1 MARPRRRA
9 RRQASKRLAPFYRMT
24 FIILMGAVA
33 ARLIILGIDVLGART
48 GLPGGELFI
57 PLYIII
63 APVFGWQLR
72 GWTATGGHQRRKETR
87 PCTTISAT
95 TAELALDPGEICDCK
110 QQPEESERR
119 IVTYADWEAAGDF
132 SKAAQPGDYVEE
144 RIVDDMRDVLPPAK
158 MERGFLQV
166 GEPYSHEFDPET
178 GHWRGTFPT
187 FVKEGQNW
195 KYCGNC
201 FIGKTTP
208 PPAPIRR

>member
-33 ARLIILGIDVLGART
+33 ARLIILGIDRPPRRRTFHSTLHHHRPRIWLAASRLDGHREPSETKGDQTMHNYFCDHCGA
-48 GLPGGELFI
+48 
-57 PLYIII
+57 
-63 APVFGWQLR
+63 
-72 GWTATGGHQRRKETR
+72 
-87 PCTTISAT
+87 
-95 TAELALDPGEICDCK
+95 ALDPGEICDCK

-132 SKAAQPGDYVEE
+132 TKAARPGDYVEE

>member
-33 ARLIILGIDVLGART
+33 ARLIILGIDALGART
-48 GLPGGELFI
+48 GLPGGEIFI
-57 PLYIII
+57 PVYIII

-72 GWTATGGHQRRKETR
+72 GWTAIGSHQRRKETR

-95 TAELALDPGEICDCK
+95 TAERPSTPERFATASK
-110 QQPEESERR
+110 QPEESERR

-132 SKAAQPGDYVEE
+132 TKAARPGDYVEE

>member
-9 RRQASKRLAPFYRMT
+9 RRQASNRLAPFYRMT

-33 ARLIILGIDVLGART
+33 ARLIILGIDALGVRT

-72 GWTATGGHQRRKETR
+72 GWTAIGSHQRRKETR

-95 TAELALDPGEICDCK
+95 TAERPST
-110 QQPEESERR
+110 PERFA
-119 IVTYADWEAAGDF
+119 TAGDF
-132 SKAAQPGDYVEE
+132 GKAAQPGDYVEE

>member
-33 ARLIILGIDVLGART
+33 ARLIILGIDALGART

-72 GWTATGGHQRRKETR
+72 GWTAIGSHQRRKETR

-95 TAELALDPGEICDCK
+95 TAE
-110 QQPEESERR
+110 RR

-132 SKAAQPGDYVEE
+132 TKAARPGDYVEE

>member
-1 MARPRRRA
+1 MERPRRRA

-24 FIILMGAVA
+24 FLILIGAIA
-33 ARLIILGIDVLGART
+33 ARLIILGIDALGART
-48 GLPGGELFI
+48 GLPGGEIFI
-57 PLYIII
+57 PVYIII
-63 APVFGWQLR
+63 APLFGWQLR
-72 GWTATGGHQRRKETR
+72 GWTAIGGHQRRKETR

-95 TAELALDPGEICDCK
+95 TAERPSTPEKFCDCK

-119 IVTYADWEAAGDF
+119 IVTYSDWEAAGDF

-201 FIGKTTP
+201 FTGKTTP

>member
-24 FIILMGAVA
+24 FLILIGAIA
-33 ARLIILGIDVLGART
+33 ARLIILGIDALGART
-48 GLPGGELFI
+48 GLPGGEIFI
-57 PLYIII
+57 PVYIII
-63 APVFGWQLR
+63 APLFGWQLR
-72 GWTATGGHQRRKETR
+72 GWTAIGGHQRRKET
-87 PCTTISAT
+87 
-95 TAELALDPGEICDCK
+95 CDCK

-132 SKAAQPGDYVEE
+132 GKAAQPGDYVEE

-201 FIGKTTP
+201 FIGATEE
-208 PPAPIRR
+208 PISIRERRQAT

>member
-33 ARLIILGIDVLGART
+33 ARLIILGIDALGART
-48 GLPGGELFI
+48 GLPGGEIFI
-57 PLYIII
+57 PVYIII
-63 APVFGWQLR
+63 APLFGWQLR
-72 GWTATGGHQRRKETR
+72 GWTAIGGHQRRKETK

-95 TAELALDPGEICDCK
+95 TA
-110 QQPEESERR
+110 ERR

-132 SKAAQPGDYVEE
+132 SKAARPGDYVEE

>member
-1 MARPRRRA
+1 MLSPFLGLPW
-9 RRQASKRLAPFYRMT
+9 RLVEELIA
-24 FIILMGAVA
+24 AVKFLA
-33 ARLIILGIDVLGART
+33 AR
-48 GLPGGELFI
+48 
-57 PLYIII
+57 
-63 APVFGWQLR
+63 
-72 GWTATGGHQRRKETR
+72 
-87 PCTTISAT
+87 
-95 TAELALDPGEICDCK
+95 
-110 QQPEESERR
+110 
-119 IVTYADWEAAGDF
+119 
-132 SKAAQPGDYVEE
+132 PGDYVEE

>member
-1 MARPRRRA
+1 MERPRRRA

-24 FIILMGAVA
+24 FLILIGAIA
-33 ARLIILGIDVLGART
+33 ARLIILGIDALGSRT
-48 GLPGGELFI
+48 GLPGGEIFI
-57 PLYIII
+57 PVYIII
-63 APVFGWQLR
+63 APLFGWQLR
-72 GWTATGGHQRRKETR
+72 GWTAIGGHQRRKETR

-95 TAELALDPGEICDCK
+95 TAE
-110 QQPEESERR
+110 QPSTPEKFATASSSRRRARR
-119 IVTYADWEAAGDF
+119 IVTYSDWEAAGDF

>member
-1 MARPRRRA
+1 MERPRRRA

-24 FIILMGAVA
+24 FLILIGAIA
-33 ARLIILGIDVLGART
+33 ARLIILGIDALGART
-48 GLPGGELFI
+48 GLPGGEIFI
-57 PLYIII
+57 PVYIII
-63 APVFGWQLR
+63 APLFGWQLR
-72 GWTATGGHQRRKETR
+72 GWTAIGGHQRRKETR

-95 TAELALDPGEICDCK
+95 TAE
-110 QQPEESERR
+110 RR
-119 IVTYADWEAAGDF
+119 IVTYSDWEAAGDF

>member
-1 MARPRRRA
+1 MERPRRRA

-24 FIILMGAVA
+24 FLILIGAIA
-33 ARLIILGIDVLGART
+33 ARLIILGIDALGART
-48 GLPGGELFI
+48 GLPGGEIFI
-57 PLYIII
+57 PVYIII
-63 APVFGWQLR
+63 APLFGWQLR
-72 GWTATGGHQRRKETR
+72 GWTAIGGHQRRKETR

-95 TAELALDPGEICDCK
+95 TAER
-110 QQPEESERR
+110 PEESERR
-119 IVTYADWEAAGDF
+119 IVTYSDWEAAGDF

>member
-33 ARLIILGIDVLGART
+33 ARLIILGIDALGART

-72 GWTATGGHQRRKETR
+72 GWTAIETKGDQTMHNYF
-87 PCTTISAT
+87 CDHCGA
-95 TAELALDPGEICDCK
+95 ALDPGEICDCK

-132 SKAAQPGDYVEE
+132 TKAARPGDYVEE